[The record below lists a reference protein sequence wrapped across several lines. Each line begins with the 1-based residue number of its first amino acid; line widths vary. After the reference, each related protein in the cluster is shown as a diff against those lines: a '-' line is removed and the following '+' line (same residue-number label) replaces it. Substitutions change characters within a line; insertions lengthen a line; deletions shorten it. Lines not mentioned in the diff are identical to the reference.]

1 MSLGGLPPGI
11 ALRDPRPIAAE
22 APYTF
27 FMPHP
32 EELGALRPGD
42 GVKAI
47 FTQTEGETK
56 YDAERMWVLIERIED
71 GVVYGTLDNDPSDM
85 SLIEAGNPVAIPLTH
100 VISTAFH
107 KDNPRPETPD
117 RREYWERCFVDACVV
132 EGRSHVDYLYR
143 ETPDMT
149 REGDEY
155 EDSGWRLR
163 GSEAEVEADQANDA
177 PPRYIALGAV
187 LNCEDRWIHL
197 IDEDPGVAF
206 QWDGESQD
214 YIRFDR
220 PDLAEADDQ

>member
-11 ALRDPRPIAAE
+11 VLRDPRPSAAE

-27 FMPHP
+27 FLPHP
-32 EELGALRPGD
+32 EELEALKPGD

-47 FTQTEGETK
+47 FAQTESETK

-85 SLIEAGNPVAIPLTH
+85 SLIEAGDPVAVPLTH

-107 KDNPRPETPD
+107 KDNPRPETPE

-149 REGDEY
+149 RDGDEY

-163 GSEAEVEADQANDA
+163 GSETEVEADQANDA

-187 LNCEDRWIHL
+187 LNRDDRWIHL
-197 IDEDPGVAF
+197 IDEEPGVAF
-206 QWDGESQD
+206 QWDAEAQD

-220 PDLAEADDQ
+220 PDLAESGDQ